1 VNDQRLRRRGDSRA
15 RSELAARHL
24 PLARSLAL
32 RYRHTQEPMEDL
44 MQVASLGL
52 VKAIDR
58 WDPERGTAFASFAV
72 PTILGE
78 LRRYFRDC
86 TWMVRPPRTLQEL
99 ALQVM
104 RVRNQLWSAQGR
116 EPTVADLAA
125 ALGSPLEAVVDAV
138 AAAEGQYAFSLDAP
152 AVGGDEGTTQ
162 LDLLGDA
169 DAALAAVDDRLL
181 ADHLVSSL
189 DSRARAVLRMRFEL
203 DLHQWEIADRV
214 GISQKHVSRILR
226 DALAA
231 LHLGAVGIPPGT
243 PCAAP
248 A

>member
-15 RSELAARHL
+15 RSELAARYL
-24 PLARSLAL
+24 PLAKSLAL
-32 RYRHTQEPMEDL
+32 RYRHTQEPIEDL
-44 MQVASLGL
+44 VQVASLGL

-58 WDPERGTAFASFAV
+58 WDPESGTAFTSFAV

-78 LRRYFRDC
+78 LRHYFRDC
-86 TWMVRPPRTLQEL
+86 TWMVRPPRALQEL

-104 RVRNQLWSAQGR
+104 RVRNQLWTAQGR
-116 EPTVADLAA
+116 EPTVSELAT
-125 ALGSPLEAVVDAV
+125 ALDRRPHLIMEAI
-138 AAAEGQYAFSLDAP
+138 AAAEGRHAISLDAP
-152 AVGGDEGTTQ
+152 TAEDGESSTY

-181 ADHLVSSL
+181 ADHLFRSL

-203 DLHQWEIADRV
+203 DLRQYEIADRV
-214 GISQKHVSRILR
+214 GISQMHVSRILR
-226 DALAA
+226 DALAT
-231 LHLGAVGIPPGT
+231 LHRHATGIAPGAPR
-243 PCAAP
+243 AAP

>member
-15 RSELAARHL
+15 RSDLAARYL
-24 PLARSLAL
+24 PLARRLAL
-32 RYRHTQEPMEDL
+32 RYRHTQEPIEDL

-58 WDPERGTAFASFAV
+58 WDPERGTAFASLAV

-86 TWMVRPPRTLQEL
+86 TWMVRPPRALQEL
-99 ALQVM
+99 SLQVM
-104 RVRNQLWSAQGR
+104 RVRDELWTAQGR
-116 EPTVADLAA
+116 EPTVADLSA
-125 ALGSPLEAVVDAV
+125 ALGSPVEDIVDAV
-138 AAAEGQYAFSLDAP
+138 EAAEGRHAFSLDAP
-152 AVGGDEGTTQ
+152 AAGGDEGTTQ

-169 DAALAAVDDRLL
+169 DSALAAVDDRLL
-181 ADHLVSSL
+181 ADHLVRSL
-189 DSRARAVLRMRFEL
+189 DCRARAVLRMRFEL

-214 GISQKHVSRILR
+214 GMSQQHVCRILR
-226 DALAA
+226 DALAT
-231 LHLGAVGIPPGT
+231 LHRHAVRIPPGT
-243 PCAAP
+243 QRAAP

>member
-1 VNDQRLRRRGDSRA
+1 VNDQQLRRRGDSCA
-15 RSELAARHL
+15 RSELAARYL

-32 RYRHTQEPMEDL
+32 RYRYTQEPIEDL
-44 MQVASLGL
+44 VQVASLGL

-58 WDPERGTAFASFAV
+58 WDPERGTAFAGFAV

-104 RVRNQLWSAQGR
+104 RARNQLWSAEGC

-138 AAAEGQYAFSLDAP
+138 AAAESQHPSSLDAP
-152 AVGGDEGTTQ
+152 AAGGDKGTTQ

-181 ADHLVSSL
+181 ADDLVSLL

-203 DLHQWEIADRV
+203 DLFQWEIADRV
-214 GISQKHVSRILR
+214 GVSQKHVCRILR
-226 DALAA
+226 DALAT
-231 LHLGAVGIPPGT
+231 LHRHAVGIPPGT
-243 PCAAP
+243 PRAAP

>member
-1 VNDQRLRRRGDSRA
+1 MNDERLRRRGDSRA
-15 RSELAARHL
+15 RSELAERYL

-32 RYRHTQEPMEDL
+32 RYRHTQEPIEDL

-58 WDPERGTAFASFAV
+58 WDPERGTPFTSFAV

-78 LRRYFRDC
+78 LRRHFRDC
-86 TWMVRPPRTLQEL
+86 TWMVRPPRALQEL

-104 RVRNQLWSAQGR
+104 RARTQLWTAEGR
-116 EPTVADLAA
+116 EPTVGDLAG
-125 ALGSPLEAVVDAV
+125 ALGRPLEAIVDAV
-138 AAAEGQYAFSLDAP
+138 AAAEGRHALSLDAP
-152 AVGGDEGTTQ
+152 AADGDESTPQ

-169 DAALAAVDDRLL
+169 DAALAAVDDRLF
-181 ADHLVSSL
+181 ADHLVKSL

-203 DLHQWEIADRV
+203 DLRQWEIADRV
-214 GISQKHVSRILR
+214 GVSQMHVSRILR
-226 DALAA
+226 DALAT
-231 LHLGAVGIPPGT
+231 LHRHATGIT
-243 PCAAP
+243 PRASRAAP

>member
-1 VNDQRLRRRGDSRA
+1 VNDQWLRRRGDSRA
-15 RSELAARHL
+15 RSELAARYL

-32 RYRHTQEPMEDL
+32 RYRHTQEPIEDL

-58 WDPERGTAFASFAV
+58 WDPERGTAFTSFAV

-86 TWMVRPPRTLQEL
+86 TWMVRPPRALQEL

-104 RVRNQLWSAQGR
+104 RVRNQLWAAHGR

-125 ALGSPLEAVVDAV
+125 ALGRPLEAIVDAV
-138 AAAEGQYAFSLDAP
+138 AAAEGQHAFSLDAP
-152 AVGGDEGTTQ
+152 AAHGDEGTTQ
-162 LDLLGDA
+162 LDLLGDT
-169 DAALAAVDDRLL
+169 DGALAAVDDRLL
-181 ADHLVSSL
+181 ADHLVRSL

-203 DLHQWEIADRV
+203 DLFQWEIADRV
-214 GISQKHVSRILR
+214 GVSQMHVSRILR
-226 DALAA
+226 DALAT
-231 LHLGAVGIPPGT
+231 LHRQAAGIPPGT
-243 PCAAP
+243 PRAAP